1 MKEMFKLKG
10 KVAIV
15 TGGNGGIGLG
25 ISRGLASAGCDIV
38 IAARNQSKTASA
50 VEDIKA
56 AFDVQVMGIQTDV
69 QDESQIMDMVQQK
82 LDNYGR
88 IDTLVNNAGISI
100 AKMPQNYDS
109 AEWDKV
115 LDINLKSA
123 FLCSKAVYPA
133 MKKAGGGKIICIGS
147 ILSIFG
153 AGPIAAYCASKG
165 GIVQLARSL
174 AVAWAPKNIQV
185 NAILPGWIRTDMTSP
200 IQNDLPE
207 WNKNILA
214 RTPGGRW
221 GEPDDLAGAAVFLA
235 SPASDFVTGVAL
247 PVDGGY
253 AVCGIIT

>member
-1 MKEMFKLKG
+1 MFKIKG

-25 ISRGLASAGCDIV
+25 ITRGLAAAGCDIV
-38 IAARNQSKTASA
+38 IAARNRSKTASA

-56 AFDVQVMGIQTDV
+56 AFDVQAMGIQTDV
-69 QDESQIMDMVQQK
+69 QDESQIMDMVKQT
-82 LDNYGR
+82 LDKYGR

-115 LDINLKSA
+115 QGVNLKSA

-153 AGPIAAYCASKG
+153 AGPLAAYSASKG

-185 NAILPGWIRTDMTSP
+185 NAILPGWIKTDMTSP

-214 RTPGGRW
+214 RTPAGRW
-221 GEPDDLAGAAVFLA
+221 GEPDDLAGTAVFLA

-247 PVDGGY
+247 PVDGGFS
-253 AVCGIIT
+253 ASGLTI

>member
-10 KVAIV
+10 NVAIV

-25 ISRGLASAGCDIV
+25 LSRGLASAGCDLV

-56 AFDVQVMGIQTDV
+56 DFDVQAMGIQTDV
-69 QDESQIMDMVQQK
+69 RDEAQIIEMVNQT
-82 LDNYGR
+82 LDHYGR

-109 AEWDKV
+109 AEWDEV
-115 LDINLKSA
+115 LDVNLKSA

-147 ILSIFG
+147 ITSIFG
-153 AGPIAAYCASKG
+153 VGSIAAYCTSKG

-185 NAILPGWIRTDMTSP
+185 NAILPGWIKTDMTES
-200 IQNDLPE
+200 IRNDLPD
-207 WNKNILA
+207 WNKSILA
-214 RTPGGRW
+214 RTPAARW
-221 GEPDDLAGAAVFLA
+221 GEPDDLAGTAVFLA

-247 PVDGGY
+247 PVDGGF
-253 AVCGIIT
+253 AAMA